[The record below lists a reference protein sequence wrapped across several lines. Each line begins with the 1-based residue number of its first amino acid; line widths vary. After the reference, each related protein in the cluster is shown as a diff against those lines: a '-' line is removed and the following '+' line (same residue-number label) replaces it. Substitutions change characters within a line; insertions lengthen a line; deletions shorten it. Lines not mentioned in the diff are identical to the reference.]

1 MNAMSSRVRA
11 PFDHPI
17 DYFIAVTVPSFDEGR
32 EAIRECHQHVT
43 GSERVVP
50 ATVGTAP
57 YPNIFTVQHTGY
69 GL

>member
-17 DYFIAVTVPSFDEGR
+17 DYFIAITVPSFDEGR

-43 GSERVVP
+43 GSERGGSGDGGHSAVSKH
-50 ATVGTAP
+50 GAP
-57 YPNIFTVQHTGY
+57 P
-69 GL
+69 